1 MPWITQETCTGCSL
15 CIKECPVDAIALSA
29 EGLAKIDEAECI
41 RCGRC
46 HDACPQNAVRHDG
59 ERIPQEVAANL
70 QWVRR
75 LLGHFHEPTEQSAF
89 MERMTRFF
97 KKQKK
102 VSERTLA
109 VIAEA
114 AGDPGETIDAAI
126 WELSRNPATDPT
138 KGTTIDMESKV
149 KELVVISGK
158 GGTGKTSIVASFA
171 ALTEKVVLAD
181 CDVDAADL
189 HLVLEPKVMRRE
201 SFSGGKR
208 ARIRTEHCIACGK
221 CEALCQ
227 FDAIDFDGPSNGK
240 LDKTFRIDPIACEG
254 CGVCAWF
261 CAENAIE
268 FAPAVNGEWY
278 VSDTRH
284 GPMVHAKLGIAEENS
299 GKLVS
304 TVRKEAGAI
313 AQQRGLEL
321 VLIDGSP
328 GIGCPVIASITGAD
342 LVLIVTEPT
351 LSGLHDLGRV
361 ADVARHFEIP
371 GWCASTSGTSTRT
384 WLLRSSVRLRTGA
397 WPWLGAFDTTG
408 P

>member
-1 MPWITQETCTGCSL
+1 M
-15 CIKECPVDAIALSA
+15 
-29 EGLAKIDEAECI
+29 
-41 RCGRC
+41 
-46 HDACPQNAVRHDG
+46 
-59 ERIPQEVAANL
+59 AA
-70 QWVRR
+70 
-75 LLGHFHEPTEQSAF
+75 
-89 MERMTRFF
+89 
-97 KKQKK
+97 
-102 VSERTLA
+102 
-109 VIAEA
+109 
-114 AGDPGETIDAAI
+114 D
-126 WELSRNPATDPT
+126 
-138 KGTTIDMESKV
+138 V

-171 ALTEKVVLAD
+171 ALAEKVVLAD

-189 HLVLEPKVMRRE
+189 HLVLEPKIARRE

-208 ARIRTEHCIACGK
+208 ARIKSGHCTACGK
-221 CEALCQ
+221 CEELCR
-227 FDAIDFDGPSNGK
+227 FDAIYFDGPGNGK
-240 LDKTFRIDPIACEG
+240 VNKTFRIDPIACEG

-268 FAPAVNGEWY
+268 FAPAVNGEWH

-313 AQQRGLEL
+313 AQQRGLGL

-361 ADVARHFEIP
+361 ADVARHFGIRGMVCVNKWDLNPALAAEIERQAQDR
-371 GWCASTSGTSTRT
+371 GLAVAGRVRYDRAVTEAQVRKQSVVEYQQDGCAEDIRQVWMVVHGELSKVNANG
-384 WLLRSSVRLRTGA
+384 
-397 WPWLGAFDTTG
+397 
-408 P
+408 